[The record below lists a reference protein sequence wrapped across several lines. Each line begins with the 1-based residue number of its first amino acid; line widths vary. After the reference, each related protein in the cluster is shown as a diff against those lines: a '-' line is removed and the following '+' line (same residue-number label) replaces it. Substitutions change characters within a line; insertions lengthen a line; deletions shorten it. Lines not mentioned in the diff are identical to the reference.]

1 MSIYF
6 FGCWNN
12 PNNKNHDNHPIYT
25 DVIGRINSEVKKFDR
40 ILILGD
46 NYYPDKKKEKG
57 KGKEKGKEK
66 GTEKG
71 KEKEKGTE
79 KGTEEQKEIKVKEK
93 KEKILDFKELN
104 DGYSLFDPKIIKYI
118 LLGNHD
124 IEDFNRNYKYNDQL
138 CPCPLIEYNK
148 KFNKQ
153 NITEMV
159 DLCPIQPVK
168 QIEQTEKNLYLIKL
182 YRLLEGSKSMSIFC
196 IDINL
201 YDKQY
206 NDNTIFNNSCYKY
219 MFYLK
224 TRIQLLTEMEFQ
236 LEHFLRKTINTDK
249 RIYIA
254 SHYPLISRR
263 LNTKDPQNNI
273 LRLDIQYEFIKK
285 LFTLIKRV
293 KNKDK
298 KLINI
303 NYLCADTHF
312 YENSQIKLIND
323 EFEIMINQYI
333 VGTGGTTLDEPYR
346 STMDE
351 IRIDTFIDDYTIG
364 YKVIDTHKIYGFCKL
379 EIASGNINFVPV
391 LDPDSVP

>member
-1 MSIYF
+1 
-6 FGCWNN
+6 
-12 PNNKNHDNHPIYT
+12 
-25 DVIGRINSEVKKFDR
+25 
-40 ILILGD
+40 
-46 NYYPDKKKEKG
+46 
-57 KGKEKGKEK
+57 
-66 GTEKG
+66 
-71 KEKEKGTE
+71 
-79 KGTEEQKEIKVKEK
+79 
-93 KEKILDFKELN
+93 
-104 DGYSLFDPKIIKYI
+104 
-118 LLGNHD
+118 
-124 IEDFNRNYKYNDQL
+124 
-138 CPCPLIEYNK
+138 
-148 KFNKQ
+148 
-153 NITEMV
+153 
-159 DLCPIQPVK
+159 
-168 QIEQTEKNLYLIKL
+168 
-182 YRLLEGSKSMSIFC
+182 MSIFC
-196 IDINL
+196 VDINL

-206 NDNTIFNNSCYKY
+206 NDDTIFNNSCYKY
-219 MFYLK
+219 MFYSK

-236 LEHFLRKTINTDK
+236 LEQFLRNTINTDN

-263 LNTKDPQNNI
+263 LNTKDPLNNI

-312 YENSQIKLIND
+312 YENSQIKLINN

-351 IRIDTFIDDYTIG
+351 IRIDTFINDYIIG
-364 YKVIDTHKIYGFCKL
+364 YKVIDTHKKYGFCKL
-379 EIASGNINFVPV
+379 EIESGNINFVPV